1 MNTETTS
8 AWEVVLPQNLDKNR
22 AEAPDFTGQAFIG
35 NSPYDVAG
43 WFGTIGKG
51 ANKGRPYVGLQFT
64 ATGNVSSFK
73 VTVSL
78 WEKVSRTSETDPHFK
93 TRDQLNGQDLKF
105 SAWVETVGSLHQ
117 LRVLIAPYT
126 IGPEDLSEA
135 ALETQARLAS
145 FLKEANLRLPNAQ
158 HPELPLGKPPHESKG
173 RHRKTERDPDLDV
186 EPSDIPF

>member
-1 MNTETTS
+1 MKDTE
-8 AWEVVLPQNLDKNR
+8 AWGFTLPQNLDKNR
-22 AEAPDFTGQAFIG
+22 AEVPDFTGQAFIG
-35 NSPYDVAG
+35 NCPYDVAG

-64 ATGNVSSFK
+64 ATGNVSSSK

-78 WEKVSRTSETDPHFK
+78 WEKVSRASETDPHFK

-105 SAWVETVGSLHQ
+105 SAWVEPVGSLHQ
-117 LRVLIAPYT
+117 LRIVIEPYT

-135 ALETQARLAS
+135 AKETQTRLAS

-158 HPELPLGKPPHESKG
+158 QPELPIGKSPHELKG
-173 RHRKTERDPDLDV
+173 RPRKTERDPDLDV